1 MNMIQRNKVYFI
13 MTGLNESFQ
22 KTATV
27 SVMNTDAQEVIN
39 DALHIL
45 EKENVLQN
53 RAIDYALAR
62 LYSRFVRLIGLQ
74 GMKLSPEADQWWQQ
88 LKDFMKNDIHEE
100 LSQVGGP
107 QFIT

>member
-27 SVMNTDAQEVIN
+27 SVMNTDAQEVID

-45 EKENVLQN
+45 KKKMCFKIEPLTT
-53 RAIDYALAR
+53 
-62 LYSRFVRLIGLQ
+62 
-74 GMKLSPEADQWWQQ
+74 
-88 LKDFMKNDIHEE
+88 H
-100 LSQVGGP
+100 
-107 QFIT
+107 

>member
-1 MNMIQRNKVYFI
+1 

-27 SVMNTDAQEVIN
+27 SVMNTDAQEVID

-88 LKDFMKNDIHEE
+88 LKNPTRVKSHRV
-100 LSQVGGP
+100 LSRGRIRSIVSC
-107 QFIT
+107 ITFNIGSIAG

>member
-27 SVMNTDAQEVIN
+27 SVMNTDAQEVID

-88 LKDFMKNDIHEE
+88 LKDFMENDIHEE

-107 QFIT
+107 HFIT